1 MTWVYCGN
9 DVTGGGNPS
18 GLSPERKRG
27 YLCPGKSNG
36 TTILTEYAEL
46 CKNQHCG
53 SADMK
58 RGE

>member
-1 MTWVYCGN
+1 MTGGDAGC

-36 TTILTEYAEL
+36 TAILTEYAEL
-46 CKNQHCG
+46 CKN
-53 SADMK
+53 
-58 RGE
+58 